1 MEVLKHLITPRDKS
15 TGAVEISDPRPQ
27 SNVVE
32 ASTVACRRPH
42 VSVVEYTT
50 VASLHPHGRVVE
62 ASAVEDPHILMRVS
76 VPESISM
83 FTNQMSR

>member
-1 MEVLKHLITPRDKS
+1 MIRS
-15 TGAVEISDPRPQ
+15 TGAVEISDSRPQ

-32 ASTVACRRPH
+32 ASTVAGPRPH

-50 VASLHPHGRVVE
+50 VASLHPHGRAVE
-62 ASAVEDPHILMRVS
+62 VSAVADPHILMAVS